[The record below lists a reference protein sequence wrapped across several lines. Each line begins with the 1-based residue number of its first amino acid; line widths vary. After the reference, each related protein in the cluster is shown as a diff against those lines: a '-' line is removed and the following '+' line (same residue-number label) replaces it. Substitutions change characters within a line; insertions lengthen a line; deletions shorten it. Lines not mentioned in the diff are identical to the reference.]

1 METALLALLVV
12 AAILVIGWP
21 LLHAHAADDVV
32 AEPSAAADELVRLRE
47 ERDQA
52 LEALRDLELDRR
64 TGKIADEDFAVLD
77 VELRARAAAAIEA
90 LERDQ

>member
-1 METALLALLVV
+1 MVLLAALVV

-21 LLHAHAADDVV
+21 LLHSAVADDVV
-32 AEPSAAADELVRLRE
+32 VPPTAAADERVRLRE

-77 VELRARAAAAIEA
+77 AELRARAAAAIEA
-90 LERDQ
+90 LERPE

>member
-1 METALLALLVV
+1 MPF
-12 AAILVIGWP
+12 VIGWP
-21 LLHAHAADDVV
+21 LLHTAAADDLV
-32 AEPSAAADELVRLRE
+32 ARPTAAADERVRLRE

-77 VELRARAAAAIEA
+77 AELRSRAAAAIQA
-90 LERDQ
+90 LERPE

>member
-1 METALLALLVV
+1 METVLLAALVV
-12 AAILVIGWP
+12 AAIIVIGWP
-21 LLHAHAADDVV
+21 LLHTAVAEDVV
-32 AEPSAAADELVRLRE
+32 APPTAAADERVRLRE

-77 VELRARAAAAIEA
+77 AELRGRAAAAIEA
-90 LERDQ
+90 LERPG

>member
-1 METALLALLVV
+1 MVLLAVLVV
-12 AAILVIGWP
+12 VAIFVIGWP
-21 LLHAHAADDVV
+21 LLH
-32 AEPSAAADELVRLRE
+32 SAAADDLVAPPTAAADERVRLRE

-77 VELRARAAAAIEA
+77 AELRSRAAAAIQA
-90 LERDQ
+90 LERPE

>member
-1 METALLALLVV
+1 MVLLALLVV
-12 AAILVIGWP
+12 AAIFVIGWP
-21 LLHAHAADDVV
+21 LLHTAAPEDVV
-32 AEPSAAADELVRLRE
+32 APPTAAADERVRLRE

-77 VELRARAAAAIEA
+77 AELRSRAAAAIEA
-90 LERDQ
+90 LERPE

>member
-1 METALLALLVV
+1 MVLLAVLVV
-12 AAILVIGWP
+12 TAIFVIGWP
-21 LLHAHAADDVV
+21 LLHTAAPEDVV
-32 AEPSAAADELVRLRE
+32 APPTAAADERVRLRE

-77 VELRARAAAAIEA
+77 AELRSRAAAAIEA
-90 LERDQ
+90 LERPE